1 MTPPTED
8 NRYDR
13 DRDERRGTWQELNG
27 YRIPLVVDG
36 AMIIS
41 AIVFGTILWSKV
53 EQMENDRVNAV
64 SVARVA
70 VLEEQMK
77 QIQQEAARYD
87 RENDQRDERSRQD
100 RERIWDQIERMG
112 GHRR

>member
-1 MTPPTED
+1 MSQPD
-8 NRYDR
+8 GNNY
-13 DRDERRGTWQELNG
+13 DRDERRGPWHELNG

-41 AIVFGTILWSKV
+41 GIIFGTVLWSDMQQLKN
-53 EQMENDRVNAV
+53 ERINAV

-70 VLEEQMK
+70 VLEEQVKQMK
-77 QIQQEAARYD
+77 ENEARLNK
-87 RENDQRDERSRQD
+87 ENEQRDERSRQD
-100 RERIWDQIERMG
+100 RERMWDQIERMG